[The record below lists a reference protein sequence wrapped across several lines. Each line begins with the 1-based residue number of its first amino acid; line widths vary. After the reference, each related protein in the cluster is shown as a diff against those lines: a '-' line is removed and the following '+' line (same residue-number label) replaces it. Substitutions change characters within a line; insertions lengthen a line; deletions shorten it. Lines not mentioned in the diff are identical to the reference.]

1 MVKFRKSFHSVAGKL
16 ILTVGILMSAG
27 GILFGVVVIKYHEQS
42 MMKNLS
48 HYAQLSA
55 SHIKSGLHYG
65 MLTAKP
71 EVIQQTVDFMSSVQD
86 VRDIKIT
93 DARGRIAYATDKAD
107 VGGTIPLDMG
117 ALEAGPA
124 QVIAQGKEGKTLK
137 ILTPV
142 PNEPTCYTASCHFHP
157 KDEKVLG
164 VLETSFSA
172 SKIEALTR
180 QNIIATLLVGAVV
193 VGMFS
198 LFLCVT
204 LYKFVSKP
212 VALLE
217 EGMKRLGRGDFDQPI
232 EINTRDE
239 MGLLAR
245 TFNSMAKDIKRYREN
260 MENWTKSLQD
270 EVDKKTAEIMKAQEQ
285 LIDAE
290 KLASLGRMAAGI
302 AHELNSP
309 LTGIV
314 TFAHLMRKRV
324 PQENKDDAE
333 DLDVIIEQAN
343 RCSKIIKGLLG
354 FARKG
359 AQEKIQISVNDLLE
373 GTIAMVRNQAR
384 FHNIILKIELKP
396 LPPLTIDPNQ
406 FQQVFLNLL
415 SNAADALNEV
425 GVITI
430 ATRTAS
436 RDSREFVEIDFADNG
451 PGIPPEHIG
460 KIFEPFFTTK
470 PVGQGT
476 GLGLPISYGI
486 VKRHGGDILVE
497 SEVGKGTT
505 FTIRLPV
512 GGLEQKEQ
520 PRGA

>member
-1 MVKFRKSFHSVAGKL
+1 MVKFRKSFRSLAGKL

-27 GILFGVVVIKYHEQS
+27 GILFGLIVIKYNEES

-48 HYAQLSA
+48 QYAHLSA

-65 MLTAKP
+65 MLTAQP
-71 EVIQQTVDFMSSVQD
+71 EVIQQTVDVLGSVEG
-86 VRDIKIT
+86 VKDIRIA
-93 DARGRIAYATDKAD
+93 DAKGKIAYATDSSE
-107 VGGTIPLDMG
+107 VGKTMPVDIKELK
-117 ALEAGPA
+117 AGPPSK
-124 QVIAQGKEGKTLK
+124 VTTEVMDGRVLK
-137 ILTPV
+137 IRAPV
-142 PNEPTCYTASCHFHP
+142 LNEPSCYTASCHFHP
-157 KDEKVLG
+157 KDKEVLG
-164 VLETSFSA
+164 VLETSFRA

-180 QNIIATLLVGAVV
+180 QNVIATLFVGAVL

-198 LFLCVT
+198 VFLCIT

-212 VALLE
+212 VALME

-245 TFNSMAKDIKRYREN
+245 TFNSMAQDIKRYKEN
-260 MENWTKSLQD
+260 MENWTKSLQE
-270 EVDKKTAEIMKAQEQ
+270 EVEKKTAEIVKAQEQ

-302 AHELNSP
+302 AHEINSP

-324 PQENKDDAE
+324 PPEDKDDAE

-359 AQEKIQISVNDLLE
+359 TQEKIQVSVNDLLE
-373 GTIAMVRNQAR
+373 ATIAMVRNQAR
-384 FHNIILKIELKP
+384 FHNVQLEIDLKP
-396 LPPLTIDPNQ
+396 IPPLTIDPNQ

-425 GVITI
+425 GLIKI
-430 ATRTAS
+430 ATRAAS
-436 RDSREFVEIDFADNG
+436 EDSREFVEIEFTDSG
-451 PGIPPEHIG
+451 PGIPPEHLG

-486 VKRHGGDILVE
+486 VKKHGGDILVQ

-512 GGLEQKEQ
+512 GGPEQ
-520 PRGA
+520 A

>member
-27 GILFGVVVIKYHEQS
+27 GVLFGLIVIKYHEES

-65 MLTAKP
+65 MLTAQP
-71 EVIQQTVDFMSSVQD
+71 EVIKQTVDVLGSVEN
-86 VRDIKIT
+86 VRNIKIA
-93 DARGRIAYATDKAD
+93 DARGRIAYATDKSE
-107 VGGTIPLDMG
+107 VGRTMPIDIK
-117 ALEAGPA
+117 ALEAGPS
-124 QVIAQGKEGKTLK
+124 QTTTDLK
-137 ILTPV
+137 GQKVLNILTPV
-142 PNEPTCYTASCHFHP
+142 LNEPSCHTARCHFHP
-157 KDEKVLG
+157 KDEKLLG

-212 VALLE
+212 VALME

-270 EVDKKTAEIMKAQEQ
+270 EVEKKTAEIMKAQDQ

-324 PQENKDDAE
+324 APDNKEDAE

-430 ATRTAS
+430 YTRTIS
-436 RDSREFVEIDFADNG
+436 LDSKEFVEIEFTDNG
-451 PGIPPEHIG
+451 PGISPEHMG

-505 FTIRLPV
+505 FKIRLPV
-512 GGLEQKEQ
+512 SGLEQKGQ
-520 PRGA
+520 PGG